1 MLSPLLLLPLLAI
14 LVLNLP
20 FRPLMQRLAPWVGI
34 LLSLWQVTA
43 VFLIALG
50 SAGGSDAP
58 STSLGTDWDRIF
70 TLGLHCD
77 NLTLVLLL
85 SIAIVIFTTILVGWQ
100 TISNPRQRF
109 GFVNLVFVAMTGMN
123 GTVMLTD
130 IFSLYVFIEITAVS
144 SFILIAFERNLNAL
158 EGAFKYIILSATA
171 TIMMLFAISI
181 LLLAT
186 GNTSFEAVGNAV
198 RNSGGN
204 ILVLLA
210 VGAFICGLFI
220 KGGLVPFHG
229 WLPAAYSAAPPAAS
243 ILLAGIATKASGI
256 YALIRLVTSV
266 FAGNDSINNILLL
279 VGVISILVG
288 AFAALGQSDFK
299 RMLAY
304 SSISQVGYIIVGLGC
319 GTNLGIIGA
328 VFHLF
333 NHSIF
338 KSLLFVN
345 SAAVE
350 KQSGTTDMNKLGGL
364 GARMPVTSITSLIAF
379 LSTAGVPPLAG
390 FWSKLI
396 IVIALWQKG
405 LYTYAVIAVLAGILT
420 LAYLLMMQ
428 RKVFFGILAD
438 GLQNVKEAGFGI
450 VLPASVLAAI
460 TVGVG
465 VLFPLMFN
473 SVLMPISNF
482 LK

>member
-14 LVLNLP
+14 LILNLP
-20 FRPLMQRLAPWVGI
+20 FRNVMQKLAIWAGV

-43 VFLIALG
+43 VFVLALG
-50 SAGGSDAP
+50 
-58 STSLGTDWDRIF
+58 LGERTEIWARF
-70 TLGLHCD
+70 FKFGLSCD

-85 SIAIVIFTTILVGWQ
+85 SIGIVVFTTILVGWQ

-130 IFSLYVFIEITAVS
+130 LFSLYIFIEITAVS
-144 SFILIAFERNLNAL
+144 SFILIASQRDQNGL
-158 EGAFKYIILSATA
+158 EGAFKYIVLSASA
-171 TIMMLFAISI
+171 TVMMLLSISI
-181 LLLAT
+181 LLLAA
-186 GNTSFEAVGNAV
+186 GDTSFAAIGNAV
-198 RNSGGN
+198 RQSSDNP
-204 ILVLLA
+204 LVLFA
-210 VGAFICGLFI
+210 VGVFICGLFI

-229 WLPAAYSAAPPAAS
+229 WLPAAYSAAPAAVS
-243 ILLAGIATKASGI
+243 VLLAGIATKASGI

-266 FAGNDSINNILLL
+266 FAGNDSIGHILLL
-279 VGVISILVG
+279 VGVISILTG
-288 AFAALGQSDFK
+288 AFAAIGQNDFK

-304 SSISQVGYIIVGLGC
+304 SSISQVGYIILGLGC

-364 GARMPVTSITSLIAF
+364 GARMPVTSVTSLIAF

-396 IVIALWQKG
+396 IVIALWQND
-405 LYTYAVIAVLAGILT
+405 LRVYAVIAVLASILT
-420 LAYLLMMQ
+420 LAYLLLMQ
-428 RKVFFGILAD
+428 RKVFFGILAE
-438 GLQNVKEAGFGI
+438 GLQNVREAGWGI

-473 SVLMPISNF
+473 SVLMPISSF